1 MTGSAGIVT
10 ITGRAKI
17 VTICDNRLWDG
28 VMENIHVRQRNDR
41 RNEERRSGS
50 DGAGDPG
57 DPGREIREMLKNHD
71 EPLEEWKD

>member
-1 MTGSAGIVT
+1 MTGSARIVT

-41 RNEERRSGS
+41 RN
-50 DGAGDPG
+50 
-57 DPGREIREMLKNHD
+57 
-71 EPLEEWKD
+71 